1 MMVEIAGAIFGALIF
16 FRVRKAYKHLTGSSP
31 VHPVFK
37 WIWATSC
44 QMKHTVFWLLIKN
57 RSNTR
62 NMLRRR
68 NMQLESY
75 ACELCIH
82 QSEEKLRHMFFK
94 CLLPKTDVKQLEF
107 MCLLG

>member
-44 QMKHTVFWLLIKN
+44 QMKHTVFLAPDQEQIKY
-57 RSNTR
+57 
-62 NMLRRR
+62 
-68 NMQLESY
+68 EEY
-75 ACELCIH
+75 A
-82 QSEEKLRHMFFK
+82 QEKK
-94 CLLPKTDVKQLEF
+94 YAT
-107 MCLLG
+107 